1 MQVHFRWVRLL
12 TLAAGGLAAMGM
24 PAPLQGQ
31 AVPELTTVRQ
41 IRTLTPDEAAKA
53 RPVRLRGVVTT
64 FSGWKNWFFFQD
76 ATGGLSIERT
86 SDLALVQASQRVE
99 LHGVTGPG
107 QFAPIVTADQITVLG
122 KGALPPAR
130 VMGLNQLLGGKQDA
144 QWLAVRGVV
153 RSAVIKKIWDHSVL
167 VLGIDL
173 GQGYLVSARVAN
185 FSGADWKRLPA
196 STVTVR
202 GVCGTVFNG
211 RRQFIGL
218 RMYVPSLSEVKVERP
233 ALADPFSLPLRSLA
247 ALSQFGDQAEATQR
261 IKVRGTVTY
270 APPGQGFYLQDGRQ
284 GVFVDSDQT
293 SPLAV
298 GAQVEVVG
306 YPAAGHYA
314 PTLDDAVFR
323 VVGPAQPLAVLPQSA
338 AGMVLADENGFPQA
352 PFDALLVQ
360 LKGRLIEQVPGT
372 REDMLLLEEGGTVFA
387 ARLPLSGN
395 KRIELSAGSLLQVT
409 GICVAKAD
417 KAHEARS
424 FELLLRSPADLVVIK
439 NAPWWTPNHAWW
451 VVAFLL
457 FVILGMFGW
466 LANVRRQD
474 SLRALAVTDHL
485 TGLYNRRGFFVLA
498 GHQWQLAL
506 RNRTSILLFF
516 IDVDRFK
523 PINDRLGHK
532 EGDRAL
538 RDVADALRQCFRST
552 DIIGRMGGDEFA
564 ITTGDASLESR
575 ATIEQRLAAIIEQK
589 NNSAVRAYK
598 LVLSI
603 GVLKC
608 DSSMQNLSIEDLLAK
623 ADTLMYAQKREHKSR
638 KA

>member
-1 MQVHFRWVRLL
+1 
-12 TLAAGGLAAMGM
+12 MGM
-24 PAPLQGQ
+24 PAPLLGQ
-31 AVPELTTVRQ
+31 ALPELTTVRQ
-41 IRTLTPDEAAKA
+41 IRALTPDEAAKA
-53 RPVRLRGVVTT
+53 RPVRLRGVVTAL
-64 FSGWKNWFFFQD
+64 SGWKNWFFFQD
-76 ATGGLSIERT
+76 ATAGMSIERT
-86 SDLALVQASQRVE
+86 IDLPLVQAGQQVE
-99 LHGVTGPG
+99 VHGATGPG
-107 QFAPIVTADQITVLG
+107 QFAPIVTADQVTVLG
-122 KGALPPAR
+122 KGTLPPAH
-130 VMGLNQLLGGKQDA
+130 VTGLYQLLGGRQDS
-144 QWLAVRGVV
+144 QWLAVRGIV
-153 RSAVIKKIWDHSVL
+153 RSAVIKQIWDHSVL
-167 VLGIDL
+167 LLSIDL

-185 FSGADWKRLPA
+185 FSGAGWKRLPA

-218 RMYVPSLSEVKVERP
+218 RMFVPSLSDVKVESQAP
-233 ALADPFSLPLRSLA
+233 ADPFSLPLRSLA
-247 ALSQFGDQAEATQR
+247 ALSQFGDQREATQP
-261 IKVRGTVTY
+261 IKVRGIVTFD
-270 APPGQGFYLQDGRQ
+270 PPGQGFYIQDGRQ
-284 GVFVDSDQT
+284 GVFVNSDQA
-293 SPLAV
+293 SSLAV
-298 GAQVEVVG
+298 GSQVEVVG

-323 VVGPAQPLAVLPQSA
+323 LAGPAQPLAGLPQTA

-360 LKGRLIEQVPGT
+360 LKGRLIELLPGT
-372 REDMLLLEEGGTVFA
+372 HEDLLLLEDGGTIFT
-387 ARLPLSGN
+387 ARLPLSGK

-424 FELLLRSPADLVVIK
+424 FELLLRSPTDLVVIK
-439 NAPWWTPNHAWW
+439 SAPWWTTAHAKW
-451 VVAFLL
+451 VVVFLIL
-457 FVILGMFGW
+457 VILGMSGW
-466 LANVRRQD
+466 LANARRQD

-506 RNRTSILLFF
+506 RNRTSILLFY

-523 PINDRLGHK
+523 PINDRFGHK

-538 RDVADALRQCFRST
+538 RDVADALRECFRST
-552 DIIGRMGGDEFA
+552 DIIARMGGDEFA

-575 ATIEQRLAAIIEQK
+575 AMIEQRLVAIIEQR
-589 NNSAVRAYK
+589 NNATDRAYK

-608 DSSMQNLSIEDLLAK
+608 DSSMQALSIEDLLAK
-623 ADTLMYAQKREHKSR
+623 ADALMYEQKREHKSR

>member
-1 MQVHFRWVRLL
+1 MQ
-12 TLAAGGLAAMGM
+12 T
-24 PAPLQGQ
+24 PLQGQ
-31 AVPELTTVRQ
+31 AAPELTTVRQ
-41 IRTLTPDEAAKA
+41 IRALTPDQAAKG
-53 RPVRLRGVVTT
+53 RPVRLRGVITVL
-64 FSGWKNWFFFQD
+64 SGYRNWFFFQD
-76 ATGGLSIERT
+76 ATAGISIERT
-86 SDLALVQASQRVE
+86 TDLPPVQAGQQVE
-99 LHGVTGPG
+99 LRGVTGPG
-107 QFAPIVTADQITVLG
+107 QFAPIVTVDRVTVLG
-122 KGALPPAR
+122 KGTLPPAR
-130 VMGLNQLLGGKQDA
+130 VMGLDQLVGGRQDS
-144 QWLAVRGVV
+144 QWLAVRGIV
-153 RSAVIKKIWDHSVL
+153 RSAVIKQIWDRPVL

-185 FSGADWKRLPA
+185 FSAADWKRLPA

-218 RMYVPSLSEVKVERP
+218 RIFVSSLSDVKVESP
-233 ALADPFSLPLRSLA
+233 APADPFSLPLRSLA
-247 ALSQFGDQAEATQR
+247 ALSQFGDQGGATQR
-261 IKVRGTVTY
+261 IKVRGIVTY
-270 APPGQGFYLQDGRQ
+270 DPPGQGFYLQDGRQ
-284 GVFVDSDQT
+284 GVYVDSDQA
-293 SPLAV
+293 SSLAV
-298 GAQVEVVG
+298 GSQVEVVG

-323 VVGPAQPLAVLPQSA
+323 VVGFAHPVAGLPQTA
-338 AGMVLADENGFPQA
+338 AEMVLADENGFPQA

-360 LKGRLIEQVPGT
+360 LNGRLIEQVPGT
-372 REDMLLLEEGGTVFA
+372 HEDLLLLEDGETIFT

-395 KRIELSAGSLLQVT
+395 KRTELSAGSLLSVT
-409 GICVAKAD
+409 GVCVAKAD

-439 NAPWWTPNHAWW
+439 SAPWWTPRHAWW
-451 VVAFLL
+451 VVAFLV

-466 LANVRRQD
+466 LANARRQD
-474 SLRALAVTDHL
+474 RLRALAVTDHL

-506 RNRTSILLFF
+506 RNRTSILLFY

-523 PINDRLGHK
+523 SINDRFGHK

-538 RDVADALRQCFRST
+538 RDVADALRECFRST

-575 ATIEQRLAAIIEQK
+575 AMIEQRLAGIIEQR
-589 NNSAVRAYK
+589 NNAADRAYK
-598 LVLSI
+598 LVLSV

-608 DSSMQNLSIEDLLAK
+608 DSSMQALAIEDLLAK
-623 ADTLMYAQKREHKSR
+623 ADALMYEQKREHKSR
-638 KA
+638 RA